1 MTGEDFLR
9 LLVRTQ
15 IHLWDATDQALRSRH
30 DLPLARYLPMRVIQQ
45 TPGCRIQDIAEEL
58 AITNSGASQ
67 AVDKIERAGHARR
80 KPNPADRRS
89 SVVELTEAGRELLE
103 AAAETLDREMQQR
116 LSILPESDRQ
126 GVAESLIAL
135 AKARPHPSSIRE
147 DGTRSTDS

>member
-15 IHLWDATDQALRSRH
+15 IHLWDAADQALRSGH

-45 TPGCRIQDIAEEL
+45 TPDCRIQDIAEQL

-67 AVDKIERAGHARR
+67 AVDKIEQAGHGRR

-89 SVVELTEAGRELLE
+89 SVVQLTEAGRELLK
-103 AAAETLDREMQQR
+103 AAAETLDQEMRQR

-126 GVAESLIAL
+126 ALAESLIAL
-135 AKARPHPSSIRE
+135 DAPRPNQ
-147 DGTRSTDS
+147 

>member
-15 IHLWDATDQALRSRH
+15 IHLWDAADQALRSGH

-45 TPGCRIQDIAEEL
+45 TPDCRIQDIAEQL

-67 AVDKIERAGHARR
+67 AVDKIEQAGHARR

-89 SVVELTEAGRELLE
+89 SVVQLTEAGRELLK
-103 AAAETLDREMQQR
+103 AAAETLDQEMRQR
-116 LSILPESDRQ
+116 LSILPEPDRQ
-126 GVAESLIAL
+126 SLAESLIAL
-135 AKARPHPSSIRE
+135 DAPRPNQ
-147 DGTRSTDS
+147 